1 LDEKVADS
9 SDAHLRAETVVD
21 GKRSH
26 LYLVV
31 ILIASAIYIGCM
43 VSPPYL
49 MDDVDAVQASIA
61 REMVVSRDWITPH
74 INGIA
79 FLEKAPFVYWAMAV
93 SMKTFGVHDWA
104 ARLPSLL
111 FVIALCW
118 LTAAYGFWAFRSR
131 AGFYAGLCMATC
143 IGLFLFTRIILPDV
157 MLTFT
162 IALAFWSFQRAL
174 DEEEQNPRLWALLLA
189 ASLGLGLL
197 VKSMI
202 AVAIP
207 VGGGIAYL
215 IATHQLFQRRT
226 WRRLRPLSGVIV
238 LLVIALPWHILAT
251 LRNPPL
257 WAWTF
262 KSGPG
267 MYHGFL
273 WFYIINEQVLRFL
286 NLRYPRDYDT
296 FPRLYFWLCHLVWLF
311 PWSVYFPAVFKLA
324 YRPKGPEDRA
334 AQTHLLAL
342 CWAGFVLI
350 FFTFSTTQEYYSMP
364 CYPAFALLLGSAMAS
379 GSAWIRRGSRAL
391 GVVAAC
397 CAAAVITILAMVRHV
412 PTPGDIV
419 SALTTN
425 PQAYKESLGHME
437 DLTLSS
443 FAYLR
448 LPLIMAGVAFLV
460 GAVGTLFST
469 GRRAFL
475 AAALMMIIFFHAARV
490 AMISFDP
497 LLSSRYLA
505 AAFLRSPRGTIITEG
520 HFFDFSSVFF
530 YTERTGLL
538 SPDNHG
544 RVNLEYG
551 SNAPGAAK
559 VFIDHAELAR
569 LWNGDSRDYLFVK
582 DEDIP
587 DYTSIL
593 GAAKM
598 YTVATRGGKSLFT
611 NEPLP
616 LGSSADAT
624 PQ

>member
-1 LDEKVADS
+1 M
-9 SDAHLRAETVVD
+9 RAETVVN

-26 LYLVV
+26 LYLIV
-31 ILIASAIYIGCM
+31 ILIASAIYLGCM

-61 REMVVSRDWITPH
+61 REMLVTRDWVTPH
-74 INGIA
+74 IDGIA
-79 FLEKAPFVYWAMAV
+79 FLEKAPFVYWAMAA

-111 FVIALCW
+111 FVILLCW
-118 LTAAYGFWAFRSR
+118 LTAAYGFWAFKSR

-174 DEEEQNPRLWALLLA
+174 DDDEQNPRLWAFLLA

-197 VKSMI
+197 VKGMI
-202 AVAIP
+202 AVAVP
-207 VGGGIAYL
+207 VGGGILYL
-215 IATHQLFQRRT
+215 IATRQFLLRRT
-226 WRRLRPLSGVIV
+226 WHRLRPVSGLIV
-238 LLVIALPWHILAT
+238 MFAVAAPWHILAAI
-251 LRNPPL
+251 RNPPL

-273 WFYIINEQVLRFL
+273 WFYFINEQVLRFL
-286 NLRYPRDYDT
+286 NLRYPHDYDT

-342 CWAGFVLI
+342 CWAGFILI

-379 GSAWIRRGSRAL
+379 GSAWIRRGSRTL
-391 GVVAAC
+391 SIIAAC
-397 CAAAVITILAMVRHV
+397 CAIAVIAILFLDRNVA
-412 PTPGDIV
+412 TPGDIV
-419 SALTTN
+419 SALTSN

-448 LPLIMAGVAFLV
+448 LPLVMAGVAFLV
-460 GAVGTLFST
+460 GALGTFFSK

-497 LLSSRYLA
+497 LLSSHHLA
-505 AAFLRSPRGTIITEG
+505 EAFLHSPQGTIISEG

-530 YTERTGLL
+530 YTQRTGLL
-538 SPDNHG
+538 SPDSHG

-551 SNAPGAAK
+551 SNAPSAAN
-559 VFIDHAELAR
+559 VFIDHSQLAQ
-569 LWNGDSRDYLFVK
+569 LWNGSGRCYLFVL
-582 DEDIP
+582 DGDVPTYRAIVGP
-587 DYTSIL
+587 QHMF
-593 GAAKM
+593 A
-598 YTVATRGGKSLFT
+598 VASRGGKSLFT
-611 NEPLP
+611 NEPMP
-616 LGSSADAT
+616 SSTVSVAAM
-624 PQ
+624 PR

>member
-1 LDEKVADS
+1 
-9 SDAHLRAETVVD
+9 
-21 GKRSH
+21 
-26 LYLVV
+26 
-31 ILIASAIYIGCM
+31 M

-61 REMVVSRDWITPH
+61 REMLVMHDWVTPH

-79 FLEKAPFVYWAMAV
+79 FLEKAPFVYWAMAA

-111 FVIALCW
+111 FVILLCW
-118 LTAAYGFWAFRSR
+118 LTTAYGFWAFKSR

-174 DEEEQNPRLWALLLA
+174 DDDEQNPRLWAFLLA
-189 ASLGLGLL
+189 ASLGMGLL

-215 IATHQLFQRRT
+215 IATRQFLLRRT
-226 WRRLRPLSGVIV
+226 WQRLRPVSGLIV
-238 LLVIALPWHILAT
+238 LFAIAAPWHILAAI
-251 LRNPPL
+251 RNPPL

-273 WFYIINEQVLRFL
+273 WFYFINEQVLRFL
-286 NLRYPRDYDT
+286 NLRYPHDYDT

-334 AQTHLLAL
+334 TQTHLLAL

-379 GSAWIRRGSRAL
+379 GSAWIRRGSRTL
-391 GVVAAC
+391 SIIAAC
-397 CAAAVITILAMVRHV
+397 CAIAVIAILFLDRNVA
-412 PTPGDIV
+412 TPGDIV
-419 SALTTN
+419 SALTSN

-448 LPLIMAGVAFLV
+448 LPMIMAGIAFLI
-460 GAVGTLFST
+460 GAAGTMFSS

-475 AAALMMIIFFHAARV
+475 AAAAMMILFFHAARV

-497 LLSSRYLA
+497 LLSSHHLA
-505 AAFLRSPRGTIITEG
+505 EAFLHSPDGTIITEG

-530 YTERTGLL
+530 YTQRTGLL

-544 RVNLEYG
+544 KVNLEYG

-559 VFIDHAELAR
+559 VFIDHSQLAQIWR
-569 LWNGDSRDYLFVK
+569 GSGRCYLFVV
-582 DEDIP
+582 DGDV
-587 DYTSIL
+587 
-593 GAAKM
+593 GAYRAIVGADRM
-598 YTVATRGGKSLFT
+598 YAVASRGGKSLFT

-616 LGSSADAT
+616 GGSVSLARM
-624 PQ
+624 PR